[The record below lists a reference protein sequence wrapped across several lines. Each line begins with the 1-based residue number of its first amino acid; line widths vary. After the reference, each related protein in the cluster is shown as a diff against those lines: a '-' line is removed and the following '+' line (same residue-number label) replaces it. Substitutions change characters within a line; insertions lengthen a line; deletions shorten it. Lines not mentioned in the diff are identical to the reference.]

1 MDNIGMAFHT
11 RDQLWMLI
19 TGLAQVRWTD
29 SHPDY
34 YHRPSQAI
42 RVFLVWHRRAIL
54 CGQYTLTLTW
64 NKGID
69 GMKVRQA
76 AGIQGNNDSD
86 NDSDSD
92 SEFSTVYCASL
103 SEYYLHYFGDC
114 E

>member
-19 TGLAQVRWTD
+19 TGLARLRWTD

-42 RVFLVWHRRAIL
+42 RVFLYWHRRAIL

-64 NKGID
+64 SKAID

-76 AGIQGNNDSD
+76 AGIQGNN
-86 NDSDSD
+86 SDSK
-92 SEFSTVYCASL
+92 FSTVCTLYIAL
-103 SEYYLHYFGDC
+103 YIAHR
-114 E
+114 

>member
-1 MDNIGMAFHT
+1 
-11 RDQLWMLI
+11 MLI
-19 TGLAQVRWTD
+19 TGLARLRWTD
-29 SHPDY
+29 SHPVY
-34 YHRPSQAI
+34 YHRPSGAI
-42 RVFLVWHRRAIL
+42 RTFLYWHRRAIL
-54 CGQYTLTLTW
+54 CGQYTPTLTW
-64 NKGID
+64 NKAID

>member
-1 MDNIGMAFHT
+1 
-11 RDQLWMLI
+11 MLI
-19 TGLAQVRWTD
+19 TGLARLRWTD
-29 SHPDY
+29 SHPVY

-42 RVFLVWHRRAIL
+42 RVFLYWHRRAIL
-54 CGQYTLTLTW
+54 RSQYTLTLTW
-64 NKGID
+64 SKAID